1 MDWMTSESGFNVDEA
16 KGVLTSMIDLG
27 ILLMQESSYSINT
40 KFTSKRLKLK
50 FANVANFQ
58 EKEERAIAKKAVDE
72 DRVFFIQAIIVR
84 IMKSRK
90 TLSHLGLID
99 KEPYTVSFNRKIGSV
114 GPSRCNP
121 TAKHLHYEENLD
133 VVCRALNLA
142 QRNFTSAVIQGWVD
156 WIVECWKSE
165 RELAAEQNYVEVGS
179 NPSDLNLNNFQ

>member
-1 MDWMTSESGFNVDEA
+1 MDWITSESGLNIDEA

-50 FANVANFQ
+50 LANVANFQ
-58 EKEERAIAKKAVDE
+58 EKDERAIAKKAVDE

-99 KEPYTVSFNRKIGSV
+99 EVIHQSKSRFPPSIGVIKKCIEGLIEKEYLERST
-114 GPSRCNP
+114 
-121 TAKHLHYEENLD
+121 
-133 VVCRALNLA
+133 LNKDLY
-142 QRNFTSAVIQGWVD
+142 
-156 WIVECWKSE
+156 
-165 RELAAEQNYVEVGS
+165 NYVS
-179 NPSDLNLNNFQ
+179 